1 MYSEGYSCTSLFTQR
16 HVIKYS
22 IPYKNIHTVGVVT
35 YYQSLYYKSVKT
47 YMYTCLRV
55 HVYTIVNDVIITSC
69 LQVVGEY
76 AYVKEDMD
84 IEEILEKV
92 TLLLGRRFEE
102 PDTHGWVITAI
113 TKLISQLGHMPESVQ
128 NQIALY
134 LTSTNTDIQQ
144 VSCDVI
150 YRIAGKFCWCK
161 CSP

>member
-1 MYSEGYSCTSLFTQR
+1 MHSDLTTLYLIPLNLLVIDVTMTS
-16 HVIKYS
+16 S
-22 IPYKNIHTVGVVT
+22 
-35 YYQSLYYKSVKT
+35 
-47 YMYTCLRV
+47 
-55 HVYTIVNDVIITSC
+55 

-102 PDTHGWVITAI
+102 ADTHGWVVTAL
-113 TKLISQLGHMPESVQ
+113 TKLVSQFGHMPESVQ

-144 VSCDVI
+144 VQSNMDSVVKSFASTI
-150 YRIAGKFCWCK
+150 
-161 CSP
+161 